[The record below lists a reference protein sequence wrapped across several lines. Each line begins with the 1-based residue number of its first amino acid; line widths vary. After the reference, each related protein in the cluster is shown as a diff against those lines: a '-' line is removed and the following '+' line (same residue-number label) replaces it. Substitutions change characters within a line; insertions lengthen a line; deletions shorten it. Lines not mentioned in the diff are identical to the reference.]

1 MKKLAFGVDI
11 GGINTAFG
19 LVDEKGDL
27 FGESVIST
35 RAYPNYQ
42 DYPRYVADLCEAMK
56 LLVSAVNF
64 DLSLSVSVSEL
75 QMQTSTRELSR
86 PLQTSGNL
94 LLRIKIR
101 MTA

>member
-56 LLVSAVNF
+56 LLVAAVNF
-64 DLSLSVSVSEL
+64 EFELIGIGVGAPNANFYKKPHYYSLFSHYL
-75 QMQTSTRELSR
+75 QQTNTCI
-86 PLQTSGNL
+86 P
-94 LLRIKIR
+94 
-101 MTA
+101 A